1 VKSRNRIA
9 SGTVL
14 LLAAVALPAVLLFS
28 SIRTLH
34 EIEVQRSV
42 YLRHRVAML
51 AARLENLPPAAASA
65 PPAQLGLD
73 DPDLVDLQVVER
85 GGRGDSPELAPIW
98 EGRELFRTEMT
109 TTAEGLVFRA
119 YIPFHSGGAL
129 RVARI
134 DLAGAA
140 ADFLT
145 VHARHNVIVSLV
157 AGIVLAALSLV
168 ALWAVRRAERA
179 RLHEVELENLARIGK
194 MSAVLAHEIRNPL
207 GTIKGFVQLAGESGG
222 AATRDLLAPALAEVL
237 RLESL
242 VNDLLAYGRPPAP
255 APSLVGWSDI
265 AARLRAHAAPL
276 AGDRP
281 IHLLAPDVPLA
292 LYTDPALLGQAL
304 LNLLRNAVEAIP
316 DGTTGEVHVE
326 AAAEG
331 ERGVV
336 ITVTDNGSGFS
347 EEALTKLYEPF
358 FTTKAFGTGLGL
370 AITRRLA
377 ESLGGELEVRR
388 RIEGGAEAILRLPDA
403 RRPTPAMAGAKH
415 GSDPYSR

>member
-1 VKSRNRIA
+1 
-9 SGTVL
+9 VL

-51 AARLENLPPAAASA
+51 AARLENLPPAGASV
-65 PPAQLGLD
+65 PLAQMGLD
-73 DPDLVDLQVVER
+73 DPDLVDLQVVSRR
-85 GGRGDSPELAPIW
+85 GPGDSPELAPIW

-109 TTAEGLVFRA
+109 TTAEGPVFRA
-119 YIPFHSGGAL
+119 YVPFHSSGAL

-222 AATRDLLAPALAEVL
+222 ASTRDLLAPALAEVL
-237 RLESL
+237 RLEAL

-255 APSLVGWSDI
+255 APRHVAWSEI

-281 IHLLAPDVPLA
+281 IHLLAPDAPLA
-292 LYTDPALLGQAL
+292 LHTDPALLGQAL

-316 DGTTGEVHVE
+316 DGTTGEVHIE
-326 AAAEG
+326 AVAEG

-336 ITVTDNGSGFS
+336 ITVTDNGPGFS
-347 EEALTKLYEPF
+347 DEALTKLYEPF

-388 RIEGGAEAILRLPDA
+388 RVEGGAEAILRLPDA
-403 RRPTPAMAGAKH
+403 RRSTPAMAGA
-415 GSDPYSR
+415 